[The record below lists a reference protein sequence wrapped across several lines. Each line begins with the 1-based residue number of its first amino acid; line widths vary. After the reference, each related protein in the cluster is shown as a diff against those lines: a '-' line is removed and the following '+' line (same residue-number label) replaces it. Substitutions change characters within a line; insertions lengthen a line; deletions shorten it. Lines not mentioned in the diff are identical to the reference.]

1 MTLNMKR
8 KYVKPQM
15 EVYIIKGQMQL
26 LQGSPTPLPFDSDPV
41 TPPIPWQW

>member
-15 EVYIIKGQMQL
+15 EVHEIKGQQHL
-26 LQGSPTPLPFDSDPV
+26 LQASPTPLPLDSDPSI
-41 TPPIPWQW
+41 PPIPWQW